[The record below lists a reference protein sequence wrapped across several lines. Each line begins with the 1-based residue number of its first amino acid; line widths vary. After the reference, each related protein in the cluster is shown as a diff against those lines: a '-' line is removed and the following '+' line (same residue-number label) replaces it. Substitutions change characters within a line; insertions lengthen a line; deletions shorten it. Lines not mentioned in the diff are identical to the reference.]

1 MNVRYFES
9 EDFMGFEVKTAQ
21 DVTSCIQL
29 GTDFINQDGD
39 VINADFEDDD
49 GEERVMTD
57 TELTE
62 DILKRIRKGEKVYAG
77 TYMPREIR
85 VFENCPTIVASNFE
99 VGQKVFYMY
108 DNKIWR
114 GSIDNIY
121 FDYCGECYKVTY
133 KVSGKTY
140 KKSEIFAT
148 KETINFSIAYT
159 RRMSKHFESS

>member
-39 VINADFEDDD
+39 VINADFEDED
-49 GEERVMTD
+49 GEEREMTD

-62 DILKRIRKGEKVYAG
+62 DILKRIREGETVYAG
-77 TYMPREIR
+77 TYMPMGIK
-85 VFENCPTIVASNFE
+85 VFENCPTVVTSNFK

-108 DNKIWR
+108 DNKIYR
-114 GSIDNIY
+114 SSIDNIY
-121 FDYCGECYKVTY
+121 FDSCRECYKVTY
-133 KVSGKTY
+133 KISGNTY
-140 KKSEIFAT
+140 KENEIFAT
-148 KETINFSIAYT
+148 KEELIQHL
-159 RRMSKHFESS
+159 MED